1 MAAKYD
7 FYKTPVSKDSTKR
20 PRFHATTT
28 NVLEAQTAWLEAQS
42 EKIDAEID
50 TRLCEVYLA
59 KALGTM
65 KY

>member
-1 MAAKYD
+1 MRD
-7 FYKTPVSKDSTKR
+7 
-20 PRFHATTT
+20 
-28 NVLEAQTAWLEAQS
+28 VLEAQTAWLEAQS

>member
-1 MAAKYD
+1 MRNLD
-7 FYKTPVSKDSTKR
+7 FKR
-20 PRFHATTT
+20 EYLRQT
-28 NVLEAQTAWLEAQS
+28 NVLELKQHGIEAQS

>member
-1 MAAKYD
+1 MQMTFHRKLPIPQEVKKTFPVTEQMRQAK
-7 FYKTPVSKDSTKR
+7 
-20 PRFHATTT
+20 
-28 NVLEAQTAWLEAQS
+28 